1 MVGILFIFFMQHYT
15 GLSLTTVSDLLHT
28 MVMDYTEDG
37 LILTIYIKSKNGDVK
52 SCGIALNNGQ
62 VIALADFLNVKG
74 VFDENK

>member
-1 MVGILFIFFMQHYT
+1 
-15 GLSLTTVSDLLHT
+15 
-28 MVMDYTEDG
+28 MDYTEDG
-37 LILTIYIKSKNGDVK
+37 LILTIYIKTKNGDVK